1 MAANPRIQKILPHTL
16 IVGIF
21 IVLSCIFCYPA
32 LQGNKILP
40 HDTYSW
46 ICVSQ
51 ESRDYYQQT
60 GENAFWTNSL
70 FGGMP
75 LALLDL
81 HPENNWYQK
90 LGALIQNYTEGQPTN
105 PVFYFII
112 AMISFYA
119 LMLSLRIDKW
129 IGAAGAIAFAFS
141 SYIPIIAA
149 AGHNTKLLDIAL
161 FPGLLAGMLITYRG
175 KYFQGAALAGLFL
188 ALFLWAGHYQIIYY
202 SLFVIAALII
212 AQFVNALKK
221 NKIRQ
226 FLLASLVLALT
237 AGFAALTGAT
247 SLLTAYAYNKHS
259 IRGGKSELHAKSTE
273 SGGLD
278 KDYAFSWSNS
288 IGETFC
294 ILVPNLYG
302 GSTAEN
308 IGEDS
313 HLGNTLSELGA
324 QPYIIDQMTA
334 NANTYW
340 GPQPFVSGPVYFG
353 AVICFLF
360 VLSLCS
366 IRSKYKWW
374 VAGISLFFILLSLGS
389 HFKALNYFLFD
400 HLPMYNKFRTPSMA
414 LSIPLILF
422 PAMGA
427 WGLRALLNGGYTPEV
442 IWKKVK
448 AALFISGGLCVLI
461 LLSIMM
467 FMDFTG
473 ERDQAMQQQYGQAGE
488 QIMRAIREDRSA
500 MAVKDTFRS
509 LVYIILAALA
519 LWAYAKNK
527 IKSQFAVLALGA
539 LITFDEVSV
548 AKRYMNTDSFLDE
561 MTYDQQ
567 FAPRPVDQQIMK
579 DPDPYYRVM
588 DLSDAGNGPFNNPKP
603 SLFHKMVGGYHPAKL
618 EIYQDLIENQLS
630 NLNYP
635 VLNMLNTKYFIVPG
649 RNGQQPQVQ
658 PNPAALGNA
667 WFVSE
672 VQWAATADE
681 EMQALNGPSI
691 NNPMDT
697 TKGNFQPATTV
708 VIREKYK
715 DQFGDYSFG
724 KDSAAQVKLT
734 RYSPREIAFSSNN
747 SRNGFAV
754 FSDIYYPEGWTATID
769 GRKVPI
775 YCVDYILRGLQV
787 PEGEHIIKFSFA
799 LPDFE
804 KGEKIALTGS
814 ILLTLLILTGLF
826 FAYKESRSKQDE
838 QGSTPSVKQ

>member
-1 MAANPRIQKILPHTL
+1 MAATPNTRQYLPHAL
-16 IVGIF
+16 IIGIF
-21 IVLSCIFCYPA
+21 IILSCIFCYPA
-32 LQGNKILP
+32 FQGNKILP

-46 ICVSQ
+46 ICISQ

-70 FGGMP
+70 FSGMP
-75 LALLDL
+75 VAMLDI
-81 HPENNWYQK
+81 HPETNWYHK
-90 LGALIQNYTEGQPTN
+90 LGALIQNYTDGEPTN

-119 LMLSLRIDKW
+119 LMLSLCVNKW
-129 IGAAGAIAFAFS
+129 VGAAGAIAFAFS
-141 SYIPIIAA
+141 SYMPIIAA

-161 FPGLLAGMLITYRG
+161 LPGLLAGILVTYRG
-175 KYFQGAALAGLFL
+175 KYVQGAALAGLFL
-188 ALFLWAGHYQIIYY
+188 ALFLYAGHYQIIYY
-202 SLFVIAALII
+202 AMIVIVVMVIALL
-212 AQFVNALKK
+212 VNALRKGQLK
-221 NKIRQ
+221 R
-226 FLLASLVLALT
+226 FLLASLTLAIT
-237 AGFAALTGAT
+237 AIIAALTSAT
-247 SLLTAYAYNKHS
+247 PLITAYAYNTHS
-259 IRGGKSELHAKSTE
+259 IRGGTSELHAKSEE

-278 KDYAFSWSNS
+278 KDYAFSWSNG

-313 HLGNTLSELGA
+313 HLGQTLSELGA
-324 QPYIIDQMTA
+324 QPYVIDQMTA

-360 VLSLCS
+360 VLSLCA
-366 IRSKYKWW
+366 IRSKHKWW
-374 VAGISLFFILLSLGS
+374 AAGVALFFILLSLGS

-414 LSIPLILF
+414 LSIPLLIF

-427 WGLRALLNGGYTPEV
+427 WGLWELLNGHYDKDA
-442 IWKKVK
+442 IWKKVRT
-448 AALFISGGLCVLI
+448 ALVITGGLCVLI
-461 LLSIMM
+461 LISVMM

-473 ERDQAMQQQYGQAGE
+473 ARDQAMQQQYGQAGE

-500 MAVKDTFRS
+500 MAMKDTFRS
-509 LVYIILAALA
+509 LVYIVLAALA

-548 AKRYMNTDSFLDE
+548 AKRYLNSDSFLDE
-561 MTYDQQ
+561 ITYEQQ

-579 DPDPYYRVM
+579 DTDPYYRVM
-588 DLSDAGNGPFNNPKP
+588 DLSDGGNGPFNNPKP

-618 EIYQDLIENQLS
+618 EIYQDLIEHQLG

-649 RNGQQPQVQ
+649 GRDGQPIVQ

-672 VQWAATADE
+672 IQWAATADE

-691 NNPMDT
+691 RNPMDT
-697 TKGNFQPATTV
+697 SQGNFQPAVTA
-708 VIREKYK
+708 VIRGKYK
-715 DQFGDYSFG
+715 DQFGGFNIG
-724 KDSAAQVKLT
+724 KDSSAHIKLT
-734 RYSPREIAFSSNN
+734 KYSPRELEFTAQN
-747 SRNGFAV
+747 SQDGFAV
-754 FSDIYYPEGWTATID
+754 FSDIFYPEGWTATID
-769 GRKVPI
+769 GKEVPI
-775 YCVDYILRGLQV
+775 YCVDYVLRGLQV
-787 PEGEHIIKFSFA
+787 PAGQHTIKFSFV
-799 LPDFE
+799 LPNFE
-804 KGEKIALTGS
+804 KGENIALTGS
-814 ILLTLLILTGLF
+814 ILLTLIILTGLF
-826 FAYKESRSKQDE
+826 FAYKKKK
-838 QGSTPSVKQ
+838 PAV